1 MIRKL
6 LNLIY
11 EAKEG
16 ISCRKSTNEYRYIF
30 VMHVIQ

>member
-16 ISCRKSTNEYRYIF
+16 ILCRKSTNEYRYIF
-30 VMHVIQ
+30 RTDMIK